1 MFELGP
7 VALTLNYRL
16 VFLTAMYEPHYIGS
30 LDPLEQY
37 KLD

>member
-7 VALTLNYRL
+7 VVLILHYRL

-30 LDPLEQY
+30 LYPLEPSE
-37 KLD
+37 LD